1 MILKYDIKK
10 GRKFISRWSMTKLP
24 LIGKTTLITGAA
36 KRIGRHLAI
45 TAAAA
50 GSDVIIHHAESPV
63 EAEHLS
69 NEIKTMGRKA
79 WTLQYDF
86 NNLEDIELFL
96 QQAFSF
102 AKVDFL
108 VNNAAIFEPL
118 NMQSTTLSTWQKHF
132 NINLTVPF
140 LLSQEF
146 AAHLGDDGKG
156 RIVNILDW
164 RALRPGLEH
173 FPYTISKAALAS
185 MTQAMARTLAPNILV
200 NGIAFGAIL
209 APNDE
214 TTPDIIL
221 KNVPI
226 KRFATLE
233 EVSQTL
239 MFLLDGPEYITGE
252 IIHLDGGRHLV

>member
-1 MILKYDIKK
+1 MDQ
-10 GRKFISRWSMTKLP
+10 LP
-24 LIGKTTLITGAA
+24 LLGKTTLITGAA
-36 KRIGRHLAI
+36 KRIGRQLAL
-45 TAAAA
+45 TAASA

-63 EAEHLS
+63 EAEQLS
-69 NEIKTMGRKA
+69 NEITTLGRKA
-79 WTLQYDF
+79 WILQYDF
-86 NNLEDIELFL
+86 NNLADIESFL

-102 AKVDFL
+102 SKVDFL

-118 NMQSTTLSTWQKHF
+118 NMQSTTLSAWQKHF

-140 LLSQEF
+140 LLSQAF
-146 AAHLGDDGKG
+146 ATHLKEKDKG

-185 MTQAMARTLAPNILV
+185 MTQAMARALAPNILV

-209 APNDE
+209 PPAEEKMPE
-214 TTPDIIL
+214 IIL

-226 KRFATLE
+226 NRFATLE

-239 MFLLDGPEYITGE
+239 LFLLDGPEYITGE
-252 IIHLDGGRHLV
+252 ILHLDGGRHLV